1 MTNLMYFSLF
11 GGVMLLIYGI
21 RQAGEGLQ
29 KATGPHL
36 KNVLTSLTRNRVLGL
51 LLGVVITVLTQ
62 SSTATTAMLVGFV
75 NSGLMQFT
83 QTLGVILGADIGT
96 TVTVQILAF
105 NILSYSILLI
115 GVGLLM
121 MYVGNRRL
129 WKALGQSILGF
140 GFIFLSMKIM
150 SDSMAPLK
158 DSETF
163 RLLLMLLAG
172 NTIMAII
179 VAAVFTALVHSS
191 AATIGVALS
200 LAAQGLITL
209 PQAIPI
215 IFGANIG
222 TCATALVVGFSGS
235 TDAKRVAYAHTLF
248 KILGVIIFLPFI
260 NELAGVVEH
269 TSPDVVRQIA
279 NAHTFFNLAL
289 AMIFL
294 PFSGLMAKGLQRAV
308 VSEKGEEV
316 FRPKYLDEGV
326 LQTPSLALSQ
336 AAREE
341 IRMADIVQEMLAN
354 TIKAFEERDERLIT
368 ETEDTDDKVDVLDR
382 SIRFYLAKING
393 LTDDQSKR
401 EIALI
406 AITSDLENIGDIVDK
421 NLMALARKKLKNSF
435 SFSKEGFAEITEF
448 HRKVMEN
455 FAIAVAAFTSNDLDL
470 ATRVMRNK
478 DRVDGL
484 EREYRNAHIERLR
497 LGYKESF
504 ETSAIH
510 LDVLTNLERIN
521 THITHIAFSLLESRG
536 FPEQG

>member
-36 KNVLTSLTRNRVLGL
+36 KNVLTSLTKNRVLGL

-62 SSTATTAMLVGFV
+62 SSTATTAMLIGFV

-121 MYVGNRRL
+121 MYVGNRRP
-129 WKALGQSILGF
+129 WKDLGQSILGF

-163 RLLLMLLAG
+163 RLLLTLLAG

-235 TDAKRVAYAHTLF
+235 TDARRVAYAHTLF
-248 KILGVIIFLPFI
+248 KILGVIIFLPFVSD
-260 NELAGVVEH
+260 LADVVEH

-289 AMIFL
+289 AIIFL
-294 PFSGLMAKGLQRAV
+294 PFSGLMAKGLPEAPVADVHHQEADSDEQDGV
-308 VSEKGEEV
+308 AEDVEGE
-316 FRPKYLDEGV
+316 YLDSNCGADVRAEYHAQGLGKLHQAGV
-326 LQTPSLALSQ
+326 
-336 AAREE
+336 
-341 IRMADIVQEMLAN
+341 
-354 TIKAFEERDERLIT
+354 DEPD
-368 ETEDTDDKVDVLDR
+368 EH
-382 SIRFYLAKING
+382 G
-393 LTDDQSKR
+393 
-401 EIALI
+401 
-406 AITSDLENIGDIVDK
+406 G
-421 NLMALARKKLKNSF
+421 
-435 SFSKEGFAEITEF
+435 
-448 HRKVMEN
+448 
-455 FAIAVAAFTSNDLDL
+455 
-470 ATRVMRNK
+470 
-478 DRVDGL
+478 
-484 EREYRNAHIERLR
+484 
-497 LGYKESF
+497 
-504 ETSAIH
+504 
-510 LDVLTNLERIN
+510 
-521 THITHIAFSLLESRG
+521 RG
-536 FPEQG
+536 CG